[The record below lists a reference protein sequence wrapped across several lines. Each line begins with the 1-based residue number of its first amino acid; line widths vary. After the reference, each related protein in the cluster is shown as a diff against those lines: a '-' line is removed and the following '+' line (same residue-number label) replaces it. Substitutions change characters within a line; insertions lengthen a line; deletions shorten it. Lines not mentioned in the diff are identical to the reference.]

1 MTSKKS
7 MISDLPTSPPTA
19 EGWPWTER
27 GSSLADTTEDGQ
39 PWPKISVITPSYNQ
53 AAFLEATIRS
63 VLLQEYPNLEYIVID
78 GGSTDGSVDIIEK
91 YDPWI
96 DRWVSESDRGQS
108 HALNKGFEHAS
119 GDVLA
124 WLNSDDMY
132 LPGALA
138 HVARYF
144 AEQTEADVLVGEAQ
158 KVREDGTV
166 VYTASAP
173 ELSFDSFL
181 RWREGEAGTYNFL
194 QPACFFS
201 RRSWEACGP
210 LREDL
215 HYCMDVDL
223 WLKMVQQFQ
232 FASTERRLAIAKAH
246 NQAKTTGET
255 ERTTVEV
262 SLLMAEHGEEDIAR
276 RYLMKMADEMAEMRK
291 KVYAVTKHPLYKVV
305 GPVFR
310 LLRRLS
316 K

>member
-1 MTSKKS
+1 
-7 MISDLPTSPPTA
+7 MISDLPTPPPAA
-19 EGWPWTER
+19 EGWPWTEG

-39 PWPKISVITPSYNQ
+39 PWPRISVITPSYNQ

-78 GGSTDGSVDIIEK
+78 GGSTDGSVDIIKK
-91 YDPWI
+91 YGPWI
-96 DRWVSESDRGQS
+96 DRWVSEPDRGQS
-108 HALNKGFEHAS
+108 HAINKGFEHAS
-119 GDVLA
+119 GAILG

-132 LPGALA
+132 LPGALS
-138 HVARYF
+138 HVARCF
-144 AEQTEADVLVGEAQ
+144 VEQTEADVLVGEAQ

-181 RWREGEAGTYNFL
+181 HWRDGAAGTHNFL

-201 RRSWEACGP
+201 RKSWKTCGP

-223 WLKMVQQFQ
+223 WLKMVQQFE
-232 FASTERRLAIAKAH
+232 FVSTERRLAIAKAH
-246 NQAKTTGET
+246 DQAKTTGET

-262 SLLMAEHGEEDIAR
+262 SLLMAEYGGEDIAR
-276 RYLMKMADEMAEMRK
+276 RYLMKMADEMAGMRK
-291 KVYAVTKHPLYKVV
+291 KIRVVTDHSVYRGAKSIYR
-305 GPVFR
+305 F
-310 LLRRLS
+310 LRRLFGAHT
-316 K
+316 